1 MLYSSNA
8 TSPSRGCP
16 FIHSPWLAK
25 MRSPSATS
33 SGPTVHMMTRCDFPM
48 CDMLT
53 HFTNR
58 VGWPSSVD
66 SLRLRPSVGWCGGTA
81 AEAASHAEPRPRS
94 FGWASVRECH
104 PSAWHLPILGEA
116 RVPGAQTVDAEDE
129 WQTLA
134 RLDAGSLTRSMR
146 TTSASGI

>member
-1 MLYSSNA
+1 
-8 TSPSRGCP
+8 
-16 FIHSPWLAK
+16 

-53 HFTNR
+53 PFTNR

-94 FGWASVRECH
+94 FGLASVRECQ
-104 PSAWHLPILGEA
+104 PGRIADVWQVGP
-116 RVPGAQTVDAEDE
+116 RVNDPVDVPG
-129 WQTLA
+129 
-134 RLDAGSLTRSMR
+134 
-146 TTSASGI
+146 